1 MKKVMQIGL
10 VVMAVVAGVIGLATA
25 GDAVEPAKGAVVCV
39 RDEGVAYINAT
50 EYYRGTTLLLTNC
63 VVYSGTTT
71 NTPQGL
77 SNVTVTC
84 KFGLSTTNV
93 TFSGTVASAAA
104 GTWWASF
111 SVPTNWEAPYL
122 QVQIT
127 DENTNTFIYPW
138 KMVRT
143 KAGM

>member
-1 MKKVMQIGL
+1 M
-10 VVMAVVAGVIGLATA
+10 A
-25 GDAVEPAKGAVVCV
+25 GDAVEPAKGAVICL
-39 RDEGVAYINAT
+39 REEGLSYINAT

-63 VVYSGTTT
+63 TLYAGSTT

-77 SNVTVTC
+77 SNVTIQC
-84 KFGLSTTNV
+84 KFGLPATNI
-93 TFSGTVASAAA
+93 TFAGTVANASA

-111 SVPTNWEAPYL
+111 TVPTNWESPFL

-138 KMVRT
+138 KMLHT
-143 KAGM
+143 KAGL